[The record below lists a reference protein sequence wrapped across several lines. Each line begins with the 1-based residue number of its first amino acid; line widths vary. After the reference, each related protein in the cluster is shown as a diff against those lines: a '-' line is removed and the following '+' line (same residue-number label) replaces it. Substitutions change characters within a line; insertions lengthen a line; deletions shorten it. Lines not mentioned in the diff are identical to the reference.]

1 MKKVVM
7 SDAGLEVSQSA
18 YSFSR
23 WINSDD
29 INLEK
34 VKEMV
39 TFVYNLGIN
48 TFDLSALFLNE
59 KLCDYFVQSIDSLG
73 VERGDLVYIVKV
85 SNQNIGKQQEIVFSP
100 LTEKSIN
107 TKISEVLTS
116 LKTSYVDLLL
126 LENYD
131 PLMRVDHV
139 ISTLLKA
146 KNQGEIRHFGVAN
159 FTVQQYKLFASRVE
173 DEIITNHLS
182 FNLLDNEA
190 LEDGRI
196 DLIKQ
201 NYSKPL
207 VFGPLAN
214 GRILN
219 GMDAKAQRLRAVLVG
234 LQEKY
239 NSNVEQL
246 AVAWLYKLDV
256 LPIIGA
262 LNKERIKN
270 ATSASEMNLSYE
282 DWHKIYLSVK

>member
-29 INLEK
+29 INLGK

-39 TFVYNLGIN
+39 TYVYNLGIN

-73 VERGDLVYIVKV
+73 VEREDLIYIVKV
-85 SNQNIGKQQEIVFSP
+85 SNQSIGKQQEIVFSP

-201 NYSKPL
+201 HYSKPL

-219 GMDAKAQRLRAVLVG
+219 GMDAKAQRLRAILVS

-246 AVAWLYKLDV
+246 AVAWLYKLNV

-270 ATSASEMNLSYE
+270 AVSASEINLSYE

>member
-1 MKKVVM
+1 MQKVLI
-7 SDAGLEVSQSA
+7 SDAGLEVSQAA

-23 WINSDD
+23 WVNSDEISLD
-29 INLEK
+29 K

-39 TFVYNLGIN
+39 AYVHELGIN
-48 TFDLSALFLNE
+48 TFDLSALLINE
-59 KLCDYFVQSIDSLG
+59 KLCDFFVEAIEALKID
-73 VERGDLVYIVKV
+73 RDDLVYIVKV
-85 SNQNIGKQQEIVFSP
+85 SNQRIASDGSIVFSA
-100 LTEKSIN
+100 LTEKSIQTQLQEILN
-107 TKISEVLTS
+107 SF
-116 LKTSYVDLLL
+116 KTSQIDLLL

-139 ISTLLKA
+139 ISALIKA
-146 KNQGEIRHFGVAN
+146 KNQGEIGHFGVAN
-159 FTVQQYKLFASRVE
+159 FSVHQYKLFASRVE
-173 DEIITNHLS
+173 EEIITNHLS
-182 FNLLDNEA
+182 FNLLDNGA
-190 LEDGRI
+190 LQDGRI

-201 NYSKPL
+201 QYSKPL

-219 GMDAKAQRLRAVLVG
+219 GMDPKAIRLRSVLVD
-234 LQEKY
+234 LKDKY

-270 ATSASEMNLSYE
+270 AVSASEINLSYE
-282 DWHKIYLSVK
+282 DWHKIYQAVN